1 MSYYILP
8 KNNNYVDIKAIVD
21 LKKINIITSFS
32 IYNYYKDVHNQL
44 IKIISEELFDISFNS
59 MEQIYKEFNPHEYI
73 FSKVPGS
80 KFSVSKLK
88 TKTNLFYEFL
98 EISNTLNCFDSFK
111 NTNINFFYM
120 GENFH
125 DLVECFSLLRENKED
140 VLLDF
145 FEKEKEKEQLLSV
158 DKEKE
163 QEKYDFLFCEMLEI
177 IKKKTNLVCLNDY
190 NNEFGSGKNEIKNGI
205 NDYILYFVKIILKIL
220 KYQSPNGICIIQIN
234 HITHKPIIE
243 LLHLITSLFEKTYII
258 KPNSSNIT
266 SFDKYLVCKNFIFTD
281 ARREVYK
288 KYYKQLNDMVI
299 NYEKNNLSEK
309 NIISILNNDNDK
321 GNDKGNDINNDN
333 EDLGLP
339 YYFMN
344 KIDDIN
350 IIIGQ
355 QQLECMDQIIHMFK
369 NNNQKER
376 IELIRKVNIQKSVNW
391 CEKFKIPCN
400 KFVEKTNIFL
410 PILKED

>member
-8 KNNNYVDIKAIVD
+8 KNNNYIDIKPILD
-21 LKKINIITSFS
+21 LKEISIITSFS
-32 IYNYYKDVHNQL
+32 IYNYYMDVQNQL
-44 IKIISEELFDISFNS
+44 IKILSEKLFDVSFNT

-111 NTNINFFYM
+111 NTNIKFFYM
-120 GENFH
+120 GENYN
-125 DLVECFSLLRENKED
+125 DIVDCFSLLRENKED
-140 VLLDF
+140 ILLDYYQM
-145 FEKEKEKEQLLSV
+145 EKESKQVSCLS
-158 DKEKE
+158 K
-163 QEKYDFLFCEMLEI
+163 EKYDFLFCEMLEI
-177 IKKKTNLVCLNDY
+177 TKKNANANTNANI
-190 NNEFGSGKNEIKNGI
+190 NE
-205 NDYILYFVKIILKIL
+205 YIIYFVKIILKIL

-234 HITHKPIIE
+234 HMAHKPIIE
-243 LLHLITSLFEKTYII
+243 LIHLITLLFEKTYLI

-266 SFDKYLVCKNFIFTD
+266 SFEKYLVCKNFIFTEE
-281 ARREVYK
+281 RNELYK
-288 KYYKQLNDMVI
+288 KYYKQLNEIIVY
-299 NYEKNNLSEK
+299 YEKNNLFEK
-309 NIISILNNDNDK
+309 NIISILNNGSQDF
-321 GNDKGNDINNDN
+321 G
-333 EDLGLP
+333 LGLP

-376 IELIRKVNIQKSVNW
+376 IEFIRKINIQKSVNW

-410 PILKED
+410 PVLKEE